1 MGVMELAQQLPQLIG
16 AAVDANPWLGYGA
29 IFAAMFL
36 ENLFPPIPSELI
48 MPLGGFYVQQG
59 QLALVPVVLAGLLG
73 TVLGALPW
81 YGIGRLINEQRLER
95 WLERHG
101 RWIGISPQELQRSR
115 RWFNRY
121 GTALLFWGRLVPG
134 IRTLI
139 SVPAGIELMP
149 LAPFLIWTTAGSLIW
164 TLLLTLAG
172 LALGQGYSNVELWIE
187 PVAKAVKVLLVLALL
202 GGGAWLGLRI
212 WRRRNN
218 SH

>member
-1 MGVMELAQQLPQLIG
+1 MTIELVQKLPEMIG
-16 AAVDANPWLGYGA
+16 AAVKANPAAGYGA

-59 QLALVPVVLAGLLG
+59 KLSLVPVVLAGLLG

-81 YGIGRLINEQRLER
+81 YGIGRLVNEERLEH
-95 WLERHG
+95 WLARHG
-101 RWIGISPQELQRSR
+101 RWIGISPQELHRSR
-115 RWFNRY
+115 LWFARF
-121 GTALLFWGRLVPG
+121 GTALVFWGRLVPG

-149 LAPFLIWTTAGSLIW
+149 LAPFLLWTTAGSLIW

-172 LALGQGYSNVELWIE
+172 LLLGESYSNVELWIA
-187 PVAKAVKVLLVLALL
+187 PATGVVKVLLLLAVLS
-202 GGGAWLGLRI
+202 GAVWLGLRA
-212 WRRRNN
+212 WRRRRR
-218 SH
+218 

>member
-1 MGVMELAQQLPQLIG
+1 MGISELVQQLPELIG
-16 AAVDANPWLGYGA
+16 AAVEANPWMGYGA

-48 MPLGGFYVQQG
+48 MPLGGFYVHQG
-59 QLALVPVVLAGLLG
+59 QLALIPVVLAGLIG

-81 YGIGRLINEQRLER
+81 YGIGRLINEER
-95 WLERHG
+95 IEQWLERHG
-101 RWIGISPQELQRSR
+101 RWIGISAQEFHRSR
-115 RWFNRY
+115 TWFNRY
-121 GTALLFWGRLVPG
+121 GNALVFWGRLVPG

-149 LAPFLIWTTAGSLIW
+149 FTPFLLWTTAGSFIW

-172 LALGQGYSNVELWIE
+172 MALGEGYANVELWIE
-187 PVAKAVKVLLVLALL
+187 PVAKAIKVLLVLSVA
-202 GGGAWLGLRI
+202 AVVVWLGLRA
-212 WRRRNN
+212 WNKRNS